1 MTTTDK
7 TRQKLVDSMRKSRAA
22 SVNNPPVGNKG
33 TVKKNQR
40 VAKKRSRPE
49 AAKSKATQSRLP
61 AGNGSD
67 RRLKATDPYQGACR
81 VWPD

>member
-1 MTTTDK
+1 
-7 TRQKLVDSMRKSRAA
+7 
-22 SVNNPPVGNKG
+22 
-33 TVKKNQR
+33 